1 MWQSTSSK
9 VGTIFRLSV
18 CDSVHFDKIRS
29 TVLTHIHRM
38 SSGSCF
44 FSGVLSLDSSL
55 RRLRLFT
62 SRDVTVSFL
71 KSSSDLVIVD
81 LFASLISNSMWMSA
95 FRVLSFDSPERQ
107 LFNDYSHLG
116 MWQSTL
122 LPSKWEQSFR
132 LSVWDSLHFD
142 KNRSTILTH
151 IHRLSSGS
159 WFFWVLSLDSSHS
172 RLRLFT
178 SRDVTVCSSDLVIVN
193 LPASMIINFVWMSV
207 FQGLIIRFIRSGI
220 YNYLHDSRDVTVS
233 LLPPKWEQC
242 FDCQFGTRFDKIR
255 STVLTRIHQILR
267 SDSTLRLFTSRDV
280 TVYFLQ
286 SWTVR
291 WWSTRVSS
299 WEFFSI
305 AKVDGY
311 QSPTSGAHTHAHGF
325 WVGMGAI
332 LLVILLVLLQFLNTW
347 AQFE

>member
-207 FQGLIIRFIRSGI
+207 FRVLSFDSSGVAFTI
-220 YNYLHDSRDVTVS
+220 T
-233 LLPPKWEQC
+233 C
-242 FDCQFGTRFDKIR
+242 M
-255 STVLTRIHQILR
+255 ILGMWQ
-267 SDSTLRLFTSRDV
+267 S
-280 TVYFLQ
+280 VYFLQ
-286 SWTVR
+286 SGNNALIVSLELALTRFDPPSSLVSIKFFGATVHYDYSHLGMWLSTSYKVGQSDDGQPEFLLGSFFPLRR
-291 WWSTRVSS
+291 WMDIRALHRVPIPMPMAFG
-299 WEFFSI
+299 W
-305 AKVDGY
+305 A
-311 QSPTSGAHTHAHGF
+311 
-325 WVGMGAI
+325 WVRYY
-332 LLVILLVLLQFLNTW
+332 W
-347 AQFE
+347 